1 LRDNLL
7 VSGRC
12 GRGIRFGRHRAQQAA
27 LDDAKH
33 FISLDRLA
41 SLVLSGGQMVNCL
54 EQIDV
59 VE

>member
-7 VSGRC
+7 VGGRC

-33 FISLDRLA
+33 FIPLHWLA
-41 SLVLSGGQMVNCL
+41 PLIFAGGEMVNGL